1 MNFLKS
7 IVSTCQRDLLNY
19 SNNFLVQSTQYQIQ
33 CAFLTV
39 LTNIG
44 QFRNSVTL
52 ESESNRFFQRIRS
65 WSLKSEKRVSNSP
78 IKKLRYFM
86 YSIKQISKKQL
97 LTRTHELNRV
107 LNNFTLHLLLF
118 SARLYTNCVSYL
130 VASSSMCWD
139 DRVIQLLF
147 SKMSLNAMHHVA
159 LPSSKCDMPNATF
172 LIYQCIPSR
181 DVITEIHILLTFQLR
196 LFGQCIV

>member
-97 LTRTHELNRV
+97 PTRTHELNRV

-118 SARLYTNCVSYL
+118 SARLYLRWSSYS
-130 VASSSMCWD
+130 VTFFKN
-139 DRVIQLLF
+139 V
-147 SKMSLNAMHHVA
+147 
-159 LPSSKCDMPNATF
+159 SKCDASCRTAIKQVRHAKCHFFDISM
-172 LIYQCIPSR
+172 YS
-181 DVITEIHILLTFQLR
+181 
-196 LFGQCIV
+196 